1 MIEVSHLTKRFV
13 GRTAVDD
20 VSFEVGRGE
29 VVGFLGPNG
38 AGKST
43 TMRMLTGYLP
53 ATLGSA
59 RVNGHDVFSD
69 SIRARREIGYMP
81 ESVPLY
87 DDMRVSEYLDFR
99 AALKG
104 LRGRAIRENVG
115 RVTELTGLRDV
126 QRELASDLLRADS
139 PGDAVAAFARSL
151 DLDDA
156 ALADLA
162 AGLVRAQRTT
172 GPVELLVHR
181 TRVRARR

>member
-1 MIEVSHLTKRFV
+1 VF
-13 GRTAVDD
+13 D
-20 VSFEVGRGE
+20 
-29 VVGFLGPNG
+29 
-38 AGKST
+38 
-43 TMRMLTGYLP
+43 LP
-53 ATLGSA
+53 APNA
-59 RVNGHDVFSD
+59 
-69 SIRARREIGYMP
+69 
-81 ESVPLY
+81 VPGFAAAAAAAGWPAERL
-87 DDMRVSEYLDFR
+87 
-99 AALKG
+99 AALAG
-104 LRGRAIRENVG
+104 PDDGALADALRRA
-115 RVTELTGLRDV
+115 GLRDV